1 MATVPTQPLQPAAQ
15 PAQPSHPG
23 PAKRRHHPW
32 RWVAG
37 VLVVALAL
45 FGGLAWYFSGRIESG
60 ALASTPGSYQ
70 PIYDDVQITAVTPT
84 TVTLAKGPDV
94 ADNFAAPAIYGLA
107 WAGGN
112 GHIGL
117 PTVNADGTVTRPLTI
132 ESGTAPTAGAMA
144 AVDRSYWFGIPTTWA
159 AEATGPT
166 ARTAYGVVIGG
177 NPAWF
182 FASPTGDN
190 STVAIVVHGQNGTRL
205 DGLRVVDVA
214 RRAGVA
220 SLVISYRNDAGAPAD
235 PSGRLQYG
243 QTEWRDLDAAV
254 TWAKD
259 NGANRIVLVGQ
270 SMGGAIVAAFLENSS
285 QKGDVKGVVLD
296 APMLSLDD
304 VVTYGARAALPGGLA
319 VPAPVIKTAEQFAT
333 WRYGVDW
340 AATDYLDDTSWVRV
354 PTLVLQGAQDPKVP
368 LSVATDLKA
377 AQPDLVTLQVF
388 PTAQHV
394 ESWNAD
400 RETYTQVVRS
410 YLEGVRSS

>member
-1 MATVPTQPLQPAAQ
+1 
-15 PAQPSHPG
+15 
-23 PAKRRHHPW
+23 
-32 RWVAG
+32 
-37 VLVVALAL
+37 VLLAL
-45 FGGLAWYFSGRIESG
+45 FGGLAWYFSGRVESA
-60 ALASTPGSYQ
+60 ALASTPAGYQ
-70 PIYDDVQITAVTPT
+70 PVYDDVRITAVTPT

-117 PTVNADGTVTRPLTI
+117 PTVNSDGTVTRPLTI

-159 AEATGPT
+159 AEATGAT

-190 STVAIVVHGQNGTRL
+190 STVAIFVHGQNGTRL
-205 DGLRVVDVA
+205 DGLRFVDVA

-220 SLVISYRNDAGAPAD
+220 SLVISYRNDVGAPAD

-259 NGANRIVLVGQ
+259 NGANRVVIVGQ

-285 QKGDVKGVVLD
+285 QKGDITGVVLD

-304 VVTYGARAALPGGLA
+304 VVTNGSRSALPGGLA
-319 VPAPVIKTAEQFAT
+319 VPTPVIKAAEQIVT

-368 LSVATDLKA
+368 LSIATDLKG
-377 AQPDLVTLQVF
+377 AQPDLVTLHVF
-388 PTAQHV
+388 PTAQHA

-410 YLEGVRSS
+410 YLEGVTAS

>member
-1 MATVPTQPLQPAAQ
+1 MATVPTQSLQPAAK
-15 PAQPSHPG
+15 PSHPA
-23 PAKRRHHPW
+23 PAKRRHHVW

-37 VLVVALAL
+37 VLVVLLAL

-60 ALASTPGSYQ
+60 ALASTPAAYE

-117 PTVNADGTVTRPLTI
+117 PTVNSDGTVTRPLAI
-132 ESGTAPTAGAMA
+132 ESGTAPTVGAMA
-144 AVDRSYWFGIPTTWA
+144 AVDRAYWFGIPTTWA
-159 AEATGPT
+159 ADAASPT
-166 ARTAYGVVIGG
+166 VRTAYGVVIGG

-190 STVAIVVHGQNGTRL
+190 STVAIFVHGQNGTRL
-205 DGLRVVDVA
+205 DGLRFVDVA

-220 SLVISYRNDAGAPAD
+220 SLVISYRGDVGSPAD

-259 NGANRIVLVGQ
+259 NGATRVVLVGQ

-285 QKGDVKGVVLD
+285 QKQDITAVVLD

-304 VVTYGARAALPGGLA
+304 VVAYGARAALPGGLA
-319 VPAPVIKTAEQFAT
+319 VPTPVIKAAEQIAT
-333 WRYGVDW
+333 WRYGIDW
-340 AATDYLDDTSWVRV
+340 AATDYLDDTSWVRA

-368 LSVATDLKA
+368 LSVATDLKS

-388 PTAQHV
+388 PTAQHA

-400 RETYTQVVRS
+400 RETYTQVVRGF
-410 YLEGVRSS
+410 LEGVRAS